1 MSRETL
7 EQCLKVYRDRGFST
21 IDITGGA
28 PEMNPHYEW
37 FLREAVRAG
46 GARVMTRSNLV
57 VYEPAGTPTCPRLWA
72 GSASW
77 SSRRFRIT

>member
-37 FLREAVRAG
+37 FLREVVRA

-57 VYEPAGTPTCPRLWA
+57 VYEAGTPTCPSCGRS
-72 GSASW
+72 SASW